1 MNFKMKMAFVF
12 QPYFILI
19 LLGCFATY
27 GYFHYAES
35 KYMALIGV
43 AIVLGNLYGYV
54 RVLLSKA
61 IIVRGVGNKVILT
74 MMCLFAGAGQAKYDF
89 GTSSSIMIS
98 IALFTLFM
106 MDAKFLNEILKDS
119 KFIKDFNHKPDLTL
133 YMEDLE
139 AYNIFK
145 SSKERKI
152 KFRDELYTYINNDIE
167 FDHKGVKESNITYNE
182 IESYLQDSMINIKD
196 FNNDSVKTIEM
207 LKY

>member
-1 MNFKMKMAFVF
+1 
-12 QPYFILI
+12 
-19 LLGCFATY
+19 
-27 GYFHYAES
+27 
-35 KYMALIGV
+35 
-43 AIVLGNLYGYV
+43 
-54 RVLLSKA
+54 
-61 IIVRGVGNKVILT
+61 
-74 MMCLFAGAGQAKYDF
+74 
-89 GTSSSIMIS
+89 
-98 IALFTLFM
+98 
-106 MDAKFLNEILKDS
+106 LKDS